1 MQETRRTI
9 LDILRRRGQA
19 TVDDI
24 VTELQKRRG
33 SITAVTVRHHLKLLQ
48 EGDLI
53 SSPELRRRTSPGR
66 PQYVY
71 ALTEK
76 ARDAFPSNYHQLAAG
91 LLEQLQKALPPE
103 GVNVILEGVADQMAQ
118 DANIPIGDLA
128 ERLDV
133 VVDYLS
139 ERGYE
144 AYWQENDEGYVLHT
158 SNCPYH
164 HISEGSASLCDLD
177 LRLVASLLGVVPR
190 RLSHVALGDETCS
203 YLIPE
208 STLVYDE
215 RHE

>member
-24 VTELQKRRG
+24 VAELQKRRG

-48 EGDLI
+48 EDDLI
-53 SSPELRRRTSPGR
+53 SSPELRRRSAPGR

-71 ALTEK
+71 ALTDK
-76 ARDAFPSNYHQLAAG
+76 ARETFPNNYQHLAAG
-91 LLEQLQKALPPE
+91 LLEQIQKALPPE
-103 GVNVILEGVADQMAQ
+103 GVNVILEGVADQMANE
-118 DANIPIGDLA
+118 ANIPEGGLA
-128 ERLDV
+128 ERLDIAV
-133 VVDYLS
+133 EYLTD
-139 ERGYE
+139 RGYE
-144 AYWQENDEGYVLHT
+144 AYWLQNDEGYVLHT

-164 HISEGSASLCDLD
+164 QITESNATLCDLD

-190 RLSHVALGDETCS
+190 RLSHVAQGDETCS
-203 YLIPE
+203 YLIPDY
-208 STLVYDE
+208 VPAHDD